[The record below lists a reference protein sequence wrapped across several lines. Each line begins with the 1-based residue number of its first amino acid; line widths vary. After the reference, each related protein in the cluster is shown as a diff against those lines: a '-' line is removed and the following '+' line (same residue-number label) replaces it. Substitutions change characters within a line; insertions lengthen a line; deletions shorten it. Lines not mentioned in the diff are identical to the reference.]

1 MQVRIS
7 NRLWRMGEKEFEKLL
22 SVAKEQVKFG
32 VYAIKKNDYVEMR
45 NDVCQSKT
53 QLKKLIREYKARGF
67 KVYYNG

>member
-7 NRLWRMGEKEFEKLL
+7 NRLWRMGEKEFKKLL

-32 VYAIKKNDYVEMR
+32 VYAIKKNDYAEMR
-45 NDVCQSKT
+45 NDVCNSKT